1 MANKKDINEIRCSFC
16 GKAQEMV
23 KKLIAG
29 PKSVYICDECI
40 NVCNNII
47 ESEAYDEDL
56 GYEEVK
62 TEEIPT
68 PAEIKAVLDE
78 YVIGQDEAKK
88 TLAVAVYNH
97 YKRINCKE
105 IIDDVEIQ
113 KSNIL
118 LLGPTGCG
126 KTLLA
131 QTLARIL
138 NVPFAIADATT
149 LTEAGYVGEDVENI
163 LLKLIQNA
171 EFDIAKAQKGII
183 YIDEIDKITRKSENP
198 SITRDVSGEGVQQAL
213 LKIVEGTVAS
223 VPPQGGR
230 KHPHQEFIQID
241 TSNILFICG
250 GAFEGLDKIIKDR
263 TDKKSMGFGAQIQ
276 SKKDIHDKYKIFE
289 QLLPQDLL
297 KFGLIPEFVGRLP
310 IIATLQELDREAL
323 IKIVTEPKNA
333 LVKQYK
339 KLLELDGVELEFE
352 PEALN
357 AIVDKA
363 IDRNTG
369 ARGLRSI
376 IEDIMRDIMFD
387 IPSNLRIE
395 KCIITRDTVEKKAP
409 PILELCKENEVDP
422 KRGIIRKRKSKP
434 ARNTETA

>member
-1 MANKKDINEIRCSFC
+1 MANKKEINEIRCSFC

-40 NVCNNII
+40 NVCNNIM

>member
-1 MANKKDINEIRCSFC
+1 MANKKEIKEIRCSFC

-47 ESEAYDEDL
+47 ETDSYDEEL
-56 GYEEVK
+56 GYEDVK

-68 PAEIKAVLDE
+68 PAEIKSILDE

-131 QTLARIL
+131 QTLAKIL

-163 LLKLIQNA
+163 LLKLIQAA
-171 EFDIAKAQKGII
+171 EFDIDKAQKGII

-241 TSNILFICG
+241 TTNILFICG
-250 GAFEGLDKIIKDR
+250 GAFEGLEKIIKNR
-263 TDKKSMGFGAQIQ
+263 TNKKALGFGADIE
-276 SKKDIHDKYKIFE
+276 SKKDNKRDEIFQE
-289 QLLPQDLL
+289 LLPQDLL
-297 KFGLIPEFVGRLP
+297 KFGIIPEFVGRLP
-310 IIATLQELDREAL
+310 IIATLKELDRDAL
-323 IKIVTEPKNA
+323 IEIVTKPKNA

-352 PEALN
+352 KEALK

-363 IDRNTG
+363 IERSTG

-376 IEDIMRDIMFD
+376 IEETMRDIMFEV
-387 IPSNLRIE
+387 PSNIRIE
-395 KCIITRDTVEKKAP
+395 KCTITKDTVVKKAP
-409 PILELCKENEVDP
+409 PILELCKEEEVDP
-422 KRGIIRKRKSKP
+422 KRGLVKKKKVEVTESS
-434 ARNTETA
+434 ETA